1 MVLGPFTQGNKEH
14 GTTKIRQ
21 DKFDDYNV
29 LIEICYVWL
38 NLDLGLHIRVYK
50 LKLSVFWWQILMYNA
65 IVQ

>member
-29 LIEICYVWL
+29 LIEICYV
-38 NLDLGLHIRVYK
+38 
-50 LKLSVFWWQILMYNA
+50 
-65 IVQ
+65 